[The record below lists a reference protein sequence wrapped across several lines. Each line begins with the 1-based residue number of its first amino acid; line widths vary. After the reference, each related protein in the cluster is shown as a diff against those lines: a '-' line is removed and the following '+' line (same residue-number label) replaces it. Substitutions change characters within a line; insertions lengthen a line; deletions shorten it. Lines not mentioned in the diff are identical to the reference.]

1 MCYICNHKQKQRVMT
16 QVLNLSIDYDL
27 LADKVAERLA
37 GNPPVTGEKA
47 DKGQKVYG
55 IRGIAEYIGCS
66 PAKAQNMKNA
76 GILPFYEVGRRVFF
90 YTSEVDK
97 ALKKEDR

>member
-1 MCYICNHKQKQRVMT
+1 MT

-37 GNPPVTGEKA
+37 GNPPVTGETA

>member
-1 MCYICNHKQKQRVMT
+1 MT

-27 LADKVAERLA
+27 LAEKVAERLN
-37 GNPPVTGEKA
+37 GNPPVTGEA
-47 DKGQKVYG
+47 DKGRKVYG
-55 IRGIAEYIGCS
+55 IRGIADYIGCS

-90 YTSEVDK
+90 YTAEVDA
-97 ALKKEDR
+97 ALRRVQA